1 MAKQNFDDFLP
12 IPGILWTVWQT
23 TGDSLTISWQH
34 TRQKL
39 QAYAAAWSK
48 KGHKYILYRHLLLS
62 SRAKSTRRS
71 KTSSPPANR
80 RGSRR
85 RRAAVASRSFLL
97 VPDFRFIPKITAK
110 KHKDILYR
118 HLLLSSR
125 AKSTRRSKTSSPPAN
140 RRGTAAQPGRRAAAS
155 RSFLF
160 VPDFRFV
167 RALNELNL
175 KWNSLPTSTSKR
187 LTRKLAYLGQQRRK
201 LSVVRDAKLGP
212 HRWCSLWSE
221 CPHFVRKWWGPFL
234 PFK

>member
-48 KGHKYILYRHLLLS
+48 KGHKY
-62 SRAKSTRRS
+62 
-71 KTSSPPANR
+71 
-80 RGSRR
+80 
-85 RRAAVASRSFLL
+85 
-97 VPDFRFIPKITAK
+97 
-110 KHKDILYR
+110 ILYR

-187 LTRKLAYLGQQRRK
+187 LTRKLAYLGQQHRK

-212 HRWCSLWSE
+212 HRCCSL
-221 CPHFVRKWWGPFL
+221 
-234 PFK
+234 

>member
-1 MAKQNFDDFLP
+1 MGSN
-12 IPGILWTVWQT
+12 PGYLLKSSLLYQAY
-23 TGDSLTISWQH
+23 SLTDNWRQWTAWQFPDN
-34 TRQKL
+34 RQDKNYRL
-39 QAYAAAWSK
+39 MLKQK
-48 KGHKYILYRHLLLS
+48 KHKYILYRHLLLS
-62 SRAKSTRRS
+62 WRAKSTRRP

-80 RGSRR
+80 RG
-85 RRAAVASRSFLL
+85 
-97 VPDFRFIPKITAK
+97 P
-110 KHKDILYR
+110 
-118 HLLLSSR
+118 
-125 AKSTRRSKTSSPPAN
+125 RRSQA
-140 RRGTAAQPGRRAAAS
+140 AAAS

-160 VPDFRFV
+160 VPDFRIV